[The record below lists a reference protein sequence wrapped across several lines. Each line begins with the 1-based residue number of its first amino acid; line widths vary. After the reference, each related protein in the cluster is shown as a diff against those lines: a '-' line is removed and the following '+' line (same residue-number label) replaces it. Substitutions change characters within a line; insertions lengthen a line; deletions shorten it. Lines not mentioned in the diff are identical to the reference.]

1 MLSAEKSAAQKVSEA
16 RKRKNR
22 RLKQAKEEAQQE
34 IEKFKG
40 ERERQFREHEA
51 KNAGSKGETMGA
63 ILLCQQNYVEFGKNS
78 WLLKT
83 YYPSRFQGCY
93 LGIFIPRFHK
103 IGDFHLLLVTK
114 NSDWG

>member
-63 ILLCQQNYVEFGKNS
+63 ILLCLRKYDYIRIYFRYGYLPLIICVDKS
-78 WLLKT
+78 VC
-83 YYPSRFQGCY
+83 YY
-93 LGIFIPRFHK
+93 L
-103 IGDFHLLLVTK
+103 
-114 NSDWG
+114 